1 MPTLILK
8 NISRDLHARL
18 QARARRNHRSL
29 TKEAIALIERQ
40 LAEARNE
47 SQPLSSMPLNAERRR
62 LIKDSGYF
70 DRAFY
75 LARNADVAGSAYD
88 PLDHYVWWGGDENRP
103 PSDRFDPSYYAAQ
116 CALRGIE
123 PGNCL
128 VHYLTEGRAAGLFAT
143 ASEHARLRTGMPA
156 VDLVQKFE
164 SWGRDCEF
172 GLVQRT
178 LGAEPNDLFRFSD
191 PTPEVLVNLIRDDFS
206 HYGEQCYVALDEQK
220 PRREW
225 YFVDHDTRTSRHSQI
240 FEGDMPKENV
250 QEIGLFWSRLLR
262 AKTAREI
269 ATGHKIYVTKSSQ
282 GDLTEHAIAEVA
294 KALRSK
300 GPSWLL
306 WVQPGEPVGHCE
318 ILFDGLLRA
327 RIDRVCLRG
336 HEYEFSLVGWLEV
349 LCGAWQLVRDRLP
362 VSSSLR

>member
-1 MPTLILK
+1 VPTLTIK
-8 NISRDLHARL
+8 NISRALHARL
-18 QARARRNHRSL
+18 EAQARRNHRSL

-40 LAEARNE
+40 LAETPSE
-47 SQPLSSMPLNAERRR
+47 SQVSPSMLLNAQRHR
-62 LIKDSGYF
+62 LIRDSGFF
-70 DRAFY
+70 DPAFY
-75 LARNADVAGSAYD
+75 LARNADVASSKYD

-103 PSDRFDPSYYAAQ
+103 PSERFDPSYYAAQ

-128 VHYLTEGRAAGLFAT
+128 VHFLTEGRAAGLATT
-143 ASEHARLRTGMPA
+143 ASEHTRSRTGIAA

-164 SWGRDCEF
+164 AWGRDCEF

-191 PTPEVLVNLIRDDFS
+191 PTPEVLVDLIRDDFA
-206 HYGEQCYVALDEQK
+206 HYGEKCYVALDQQQ

-225 YFVDHDTRTSRHSQI
+225 YFVDHDTRTSRHSHI

-250 QEIGLFWSRLLR
+250 QEIALFWTRLLR
-262 AKTAREI
+262 SKTAREI
-269 ATGHKIYVTKSSQ
+269 AAGSKIYIMKSSQ
-282 GDLTEHAIAEVA
+282 SDLTEQAVGEVA
-294 KALRSK
+294 RALRSK

-306 WVQPGEPVGHCE
+306 WVEAGKPVGHCE
-318 ILFDGLLRA
+318 VAFEGLLRA
-327 RIDRVCLRG
+327 RIDRVCVRN

-349 LCGAWQLVRDRLP
+349 LCGAWQLVRELLP
-362 VSSSLR
+362 ASSPLR